1 MCVITQAR
9 HEKDEPVDEL
19 LALVKQIV
27 PYHMTHNAG
36 GAVVAAVVDVFVL
49 GRGVEEGGGSLTLCG

>member
-1 MCVITQAR
+1 MARAHIVPLLSCSQAR
-9 HEKDEPVDEL
+9 HEKEQPVDDL

-36 GAVVAAVVDVFVL
+36 VFMLQLVL
-49 GRGVEEGGGSLTLCG
+49 